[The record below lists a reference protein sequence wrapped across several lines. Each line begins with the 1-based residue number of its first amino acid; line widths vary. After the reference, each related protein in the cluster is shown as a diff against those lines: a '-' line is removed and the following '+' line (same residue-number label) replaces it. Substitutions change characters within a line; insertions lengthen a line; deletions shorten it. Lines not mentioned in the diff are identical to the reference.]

1 MPDRS
6 DAHHAVWLSGEFI
19 AAEGRGELSIA
30 YQPIVELATSRVVGA
45 EALLRWTHATRGAVS
60 PNTFIGFAEP
70 EGLLSGPG
78 AFALQTALD
87 DLASWRETSRAARGL
102 FVSVNVS
109 PTQLDSPGL
118 VADLKQAIDDRGMDL
133 QDLHLEL
140 TETAPPPGPG
150 AARALQALHSHG
162 FHIAIDDFGT
172 GYSSLL
178 RVQNLPCD
186 SLKID
191 RAFTAGLPD
200 DIACKAIVASS
211 LALAHGL
218 SLGTVAEGIETA
230 EQRNHL
236 LQAGC
241 DMGQGY
247 LFGRPVDATTFRA
260 MYLDRSIK

>member
-1 MPDRS
+1 MPQRS
-6 DAHHAVWLSGEFI
+6 DAHHLVWLTGEF
-19 AAEGRGELSIA
+19 AAAQGRGELSIA
-30 YQPIVELATSRVVGA
+30 YQPIVELASGRVVGA

-87 DLASWRETSRAARGL
+87 DLATWRRSRIAAAGL

-109 PTQLDSPGL
+109 PTQLDMPGL
-118 VADLKQAIDDRGMDL
+118 PQELIQAVDERGMAM

-150 AARALQALHSHG
+150 ATRVLAELHSQG

-178 RVQNLPCD
+178 RVRNLPCD

-200 DIACKAIVASS
+200 DTACKAIVDSS
-211 LALAHGL
+211 LALASGM
-218 SLGTVAEGIETA
+218 SLGTVAEGIETPG
-230 EQRNHL
+230 QRDHL
-236 LQAGC
+236 RAAGC
-241 DMGQGY
+241 ELGQGY
-247 LFGRPVDATTFRA
+247 LFGRPVDAATLMA
-260 MYLDRSIK
+260 LHLD

>member
-1 MPDRS
+1 MPHRS

-45 EALLRWTHATRGAVS
+45 EALLRWTHATRGAVA

-87 DLASWRETSRAARGL
+87 DLASWRETSSAARGL

-118 VADLKQAIDDRGMDL
+118 VADLKQAIDDRGMAL
-133 QDLHLEL
+133 EDLHLEL

-162 FHIAIDDFGT
+162 FHISIDDFGT

-200 DIACKAIVASS
+200 DTACKAIVASS
-211 LALAHGL
+211 LALAHGM
-218 SLGTVAEGIETA
+218 SMGTVAEGIETVA
-230 EQRNHL
+230 QRDHL
-236 LQAGC
+236 HDAGC
-241 DMGQGY
+241 DLGQGY
-247 LFGRPVDATTFRA
+247 LFGKPVDAATFMA
-260 MYLDRSIK
+260 AHLD

>member
-1 MPDRS
+1 MPDRT
-6 DAHHAVWLSGEFI
+6 DARLAVWLSGEFV

-30 YQPIVELATSRVVGA
+30 YQPIVELASYRVVGA

-87 DLASWRETSRAARGL
+87 DLAAWRANSRAARDL

-118 VADLKQAIDDRGMDL
+118 VTDLKQAVDQRGMA
-133 QDLHLEL
+133 QRDLHLEL

-150 AARALQALHSHG
+150 AVQALHDLHSHG

-200 DIACKAIVASS
+200 DTACRAIVASS
-211 LALAHGL
+211 LALAHGM
-218 SLGTVAEGIETA
+218 SLGSVAEGIETV

-236 LQAGC
+236 HQAGC
-241 DMGQGY
+241 DLGQGY
-247 LFGRPVDATTFRA
+247 LFGRPVDAATFMA
-260 MYLDRSIK
+260 THLD